1 MSKPFW
7 KASANTQAKQMGALA
22 DARSVLL
29 TADPREKAAH
39 ARQMRQSWLNTA
51 QLGEPSG
58 ALPDQPARPAVPNL
72 VPPTQVPRRR
82 LGSAAGRGALLH
94 AVAHIELNA
103 IDLAADM
110 IARFALHSDIAEADR
125 ADFITD
131 WTSVCDDEA
140 RHFILLADRLK
151 ALDIEYGDHP
161 AHNGLWEAAQTT
173 RDNFPARV
181 AIAPLVLEARGLD
194 VTPGMIER
202 LKSVGDK
209 ESVAVLEVIYGE
221 EIGHVAIGARWF
233 KYLAAK
239 QTESPES
246 YFQKLVKTH
255 FRGQIKSPFNEKAR
269 TLAGLSRCYYEPLAE
284 F

>member
-1 MSKPFW
+1 
-7 KASANTQAKQMGALA
+7 MGVLA
-22 DARSVLL
+22 DARTVLL
-29 TADPREKAAH
+29 TADPRGKAAS
-39 ARQMRQSWLNTA
+39 ARLMRQTWLDTA
-51 QLGEPSG
+51 DIGESAGP
-58 ALPDQPARPAVPNL
+58 LPDQPARLARPEL
-72 VPPTQVPRRR
+72 VPAIDVPRRR
-82 LGSAAGRGALLH
+82 LGSPQGRGALLH

-110 IARFALHSDIAEADR
+110 IARFALHPDISQDNR
-125 ADFITD
+125 KSFITD

-151 ALDIEYGDHP
+151 DLDLKYGDYP

-173 RDNFPARV
+173 RDNFAARV

-194 VTPGMIER
+194 VTPGMIQR

-209 ESVAVLEVIYGE
+209 ESVAVLEVIYSE

-239 QTESPES
+239 QPESPES
-246 YFQKLVKTH
+246 YFHILVRKH
-255 FRGQIKSPFNEKAR
+255 FKGQIKTPFNEEAR
-269 TLAGLSRCYYEPLAE
+269 TLAGLSRAYYEPLVQI
-284 F
+284 